1 MENNDKK
8 GFTFKNEYM
17 KVFTNI
23 SAWIVG
29 PVLVSLFVGKYL
41 DRKFNSSP
49 WILGVALALSFTVS
63 MIAIVKIAAKY
74 SKEVDKKDG
83 DIK

>member
-1 MENNDKK
+1 MENNEKK
-8 GFTFKNEYM
+8 VPMWNSEYI

-23 SAWIVG
+23 SSWIIG

-41 DRKFNSSP
+41 DSKFGTEP
-49 WILGVALALSFTVS
+49 WILGVSLAVSFTVS
-63 MIAIVKIAAKY
+63 MIAIVKIASKY

-83 DIK
+83 GNK